1 MSQHPATRGQNNLFL
16 ESPRTTPRGC
26 SSVWNPGIELTRR
39 SWAYLSDPK
48 GHGWSVYSLE
58 TLVFFWPHKAKHL
71 QVARPGAPVDQD
83 QAPPLEF
90 PPHSDSAHTCPGVFP
105 RPPPTSHSL
114 EKAATPQ
121 CHLPSRVSS
130 VPQPGL
136 RCVLRWHRACLLPPR
151 GHSTTCIP
159 PGSQPQGTLQ
169 SHLTLAQITG
179 VLLPHF
185 QRIFHAASYPSP
197 FRSGQDTQRA
207 AASASSKVPLWATG
221 PFIHSLGLSAV
232 FL

>member
-90 PPHSDSAHTCPGVFP
+90 PPPLRLRPHLPRCFP
-105 RPPPTSHSL
+105 Q
-114 EKAATPQ
+114 ATPDFSQ
-121 CHLPSRVSS
+121 PRKSRDPA
-130 VPQPGL
+130 VPPAVQSQL
-136 RCVLRWHRACLLPPR
+136 RASTRAALRLAVAPCVLAASQRPLYNLHSPWVTAPRYFAKSPHSGPDHRSSLTPLPADIPRSLLP
-151 GHSTTCIP
+151 
-159 PGSQPQGTLQ
+159 
-169 SHLTLAQITG
+169 LTLPIWSG
-179 VLLPHF
+179 
-185 QRIFHAASYPSP
+185 HAAYSCFSI
-197 FRSGQDTQRA
+197 F
-207 AASASSKVPLWATG
+207 
-221 PFIHSLGLSAV
+221 
-232 FL
+232 